1 MFNLMN
7 DPDKE
12 AVLRVLELGAQ
23 HHLME
28 GQHQDAIKILSH
40 LEHGASIRDFVNAL
54 DAHGSMNLFSAGIK
68 KSFLME
74 CSSNEGLTFS
84 AIHQYKITGIEDA
97 DAYLIWPID
106 TAEGQIALV
115 NVDLAYRSD
124 FCDKTSKVTD
134 KAIGIVKKYFVPTIH
149 TALVMESVAG
159 VRNNFALVHVVNQD
173 ETHQGFAL
181 IWNFVTHE
189 PLLEHL
195 GLPLALFDLPYVESA
210 LPKPLPLSRLQRD
223 HEDAVQKQLDTDE
236 LLECLCTLKD
246 LLTRSPGKVRI
257 QVSEETAIALL
268 AAHGDDALD
277 ALEDVQRFPD
287 ESV

>member
-1 MFNLMN
+1 MINLMS

-12 AVLRVLELGAQ
+12 VVLRVLELGAN
-23 HHLME
+23 HHLLE
-28 GQHQDAIKILSH
+28 GQHNEAITILNQ
-40 LEHGASIRDFVNAL
+40 LAHGASIRDFVNAL
-54 DAHGSMNLFSAGIK
+54 DASGTMSLFSAGIK

-74 CSSNEGLTFS
+74 CTSNEGLTVS
-84 AIHQYKITGIEDA
+84 AIHKYKITGVGDA

-106 TAEGQIALV
+106 TAEGQIALI

-134 KAIGIVKKYFVPTIH
+134 KAIEIVKKHFVPIVH

-159 VRNNFALVHVVNQD
+159 VRNNFALVNVANQD
-173 ETHQGFAL
+173 ESHQEFAL
-181 IWNFVTHE
+181 TWNFVSQE
-189 PLLEHL
+189 PMFEHL
-195 GLPLALFDLPYVESA
+195 GLPMELFDLPYVESD

-223 HEDAVQKQLDTDE
+223 HEDAVQKQIDTDD
-236 LLECLCTLKD
+236 LLDCLYTLKD

-268 AAHGDDALD
+268 AAHGEEAVE

-287 ESV
+287 ESA